1 VPAPA
6 PKPPSDPPSNPEGE
20 LALVA
25 AIRRGDQSAWA
36 DLLTRYQDRLYSLC
50 LRMVGNRDLAQDLA
64 QDSMVKIIEGLSTY
78 DGRAALS
85 TWIYRVTMN
94 VCLSKLRSEK
104 YRRHASLDAETGSED
119 GSPKSYKSY
128 RSYNTGE
135 DLSSPTREPE
145 ALRSV
150 QAQEERAGVASA
162 LLRIPADQR
171 ALLLLRDARGL
182 EYEQIAEVLGVPVGT
197 VKSRLFRARAALRE
211 QLEGSKPPKPDPNPK
226 PKP

>member
-1 VPAPA
+1 MPSPA
-6 PKPPSDPPSNPEGE
+6 PKPPSDPPSSPEAE

-50 LRMVGNRDLAQDLA
+50 LRMVGNRDMAQDLA
-64 QDSMVKIIEGLSTY
+64 QDSMVKVIEGLATY

-104 YRRHASLDAETGSED
+104 YRRHASLDAESSSGDEPHRPHGT
-119 GSPKSYKSY
+119 Y

-135 DLSSPTREPE
+135 DLSNPKEPE
-145 ALRSV
+145 ALRRV
-150 QAQEERAGVASA
+150 QAQEERSGVASA

-197 VKSRLFRARAALRE
+197 VKSRLFRARAALRDK
-211 QLEGSKPPKPDPNPK
+211 LEGSKSPEPDTKP
-226 PKP
+226 

>member
-1 VPAPA
+1 MPSPA
-6 PKPPSDPPSNPEGE
+6 PKPSSDPDAE

-36 DLLTRYQDRLYSLC
+36 DLLTRYQDRLYALC
-50 LRMVGNRDLAQDLA
+50 LRMVGNRDMAQDLC
-64 QDSMVKIIEGLSTY
+64 QDAMVKVIEGLDSY

-104 YRRHASLDAETGSED
+104 YRRHASLEGEGESDDEIHRSYKT
-119 GSPKSYKSY
+119 YKSY
-128 RSYNTGE
+128 NPATGPA
-135 DLSSPTREPE
+135 DPSREPE
-145 ALRSV
+145 TLRRV
-150 QAQEERAGVASA
+150 QSEEERSGIVAA
-162 LLRIPADQR
+162 LLLLPADQR

-211 QLEGSKPPKPDPNPK
+211 KLETAKPATDRT
-226 PKP
+226 

>member
-1 VPAPA
+1 MYHGSVPSPAPN
-6 PKPPSDPPSNPEGE
+6 PPSEPPSDQAAE

-50 LRMVGNRDLAQDLA
+50 LRMVGNRDMAQDLA
-64 QDSMVKIIEGLSTY
+64 QDSMVKVIEGLATY

-104 YRRHASLDAETGSED
+104 YRRHASLEPEGGSED
-119 GSPKSYKSY
+119 GTHKSYSTF

-135 DLSSPTREPE
+135 ALSHPKEPE
-145 ALRSV
+145 ALRRV
-150 QAQEERAGVASA
+150 QAKEDRSQVAAA

-197 VKSRLFRARAALRE
+197 VKSRLFRARAALRIE
-211 QLEGSKPPKPDPNPK
+211 LEPRTPKPT
-226 PKP
+226 